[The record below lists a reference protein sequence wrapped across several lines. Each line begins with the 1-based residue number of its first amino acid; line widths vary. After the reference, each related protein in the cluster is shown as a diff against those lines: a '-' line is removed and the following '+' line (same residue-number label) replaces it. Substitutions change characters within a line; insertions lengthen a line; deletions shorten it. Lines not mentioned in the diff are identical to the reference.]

1 MKENLANSPIDR
13 QNIINNQYA
22 MIEIEK
28 AVGIKGVVFEGI
40 VRFTKK
46 QIAEFYEVDKRTI
59 DRYLEKYNDELQ
71 INGYEVLRAKRLK
84 KNMKL
89 AIKEAYV
96 DDIDVDNMGLN
107 EKA

>member
-71 INGYEVLRAKRLK
+71 VNGYEVLRAKRLK
-84 KNMKL
+84 DIKI

-96 DDIDVDNMGLN
+96 DDIDVVNIGLD
-107 EKA
+107 